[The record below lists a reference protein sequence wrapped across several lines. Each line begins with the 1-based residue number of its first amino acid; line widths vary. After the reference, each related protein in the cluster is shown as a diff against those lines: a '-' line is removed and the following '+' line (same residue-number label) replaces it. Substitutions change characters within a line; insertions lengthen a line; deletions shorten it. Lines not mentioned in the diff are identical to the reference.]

1 MPPRASAIAP
11 TLDKA
16 AMSAPVK
23 ARPEPAAPVKARPEL
38 AAQVELATSTVIVA
52 ESPEPPVA
60 TMGVLLSG
68 VAFDGIVTV
77 VGPNEPVEFVDV
89 VIDDTGVLC
98 SVKVIGS
105 PGSKLV
111 PLTVKDP
118 PSTEH
123 PSLTVIPTP
132 PRTSGLAAKAAV
144 GQPKVNPRPTT
155 VATVKRF
162 RFIEY
167 PFGRFVSR
175 AYPRSQLRELTRG
188 PYQGKRNRHS

>member
-1 MPPRASAIAP
+1 MPPRARAIAP

-23 ARPEPAAPVKARPEL
+23 ARPEPSAPVKARPEL

-60 TMGVLLSG
+60 TMGVLFSG
-68 VAFDGIVTV
+68 VAFDGIVTL
-77 VGPNEPVEFVDV
+77 VGPNEPVEFASV
-89 VIDDTGVLC
+89 VIDDAGALP
-98 SVKVIGS
+98 SVKMIAS
-105 PGSKLV
+105 FGSKLV
-111 PLTVKDP
+111 PFTKKDP

-132 PRTSGLAAKAAV
+132 TGGYWPNAALDH
-144 GQPKVNPRPTT
+144 PKVNPRPTT

-162 RFIEY
+162 RFIEH
-167 PFGRFVSR
+167 PFGRFVSC
-175 AYPRSQLRELTRG
+175 AYPKISAARTDTRPLPG
-188 PYQGKRNRHS
+188 QT

>member
-52 ESPEPPVA
+52 ESPEAPVA
-60 TMGVLLSG
+60 TMGVLFPG
-68 VAFDGIVTV
+68 VAFDGIITV
-77 VGPNEPVEFVDV
+77 VGPNEPVEFASV
-89 VIDDTGVLC
+89 VIDDAGVLP
-98 SVKVIGS
+98 SVKVITS
-105 PGSKLV
+105 FGSKLV
-111 PLTVKDP
+111 PLTKKDP

-123 PSLTVIPTP
+123 PSVTLIPTP
-132 PRTSGLAAKAAV
+132 TGGYWPNAAV
-144 GQPKVNPRPTT
+144 DQPKVNPRPTT

-162 RFIEY
+162 RFIEH
-167 PFGRFVSR
+167 PFGRFVSC
-175 AYPRSQLRELTRG
+175 AYPRSQQRELTRG
-188 PYQGKRNRHS
+188 PYQGKRNPHS

>member
-38 AAQVELATSTVIVA
+38 AAHVELATSTVIVA

-60 TMGVLLSG
+60 TMGVLFSG
-68 VAFDGIVTV
+68 VAFDGIVTL
-77 VGPNEPVEFVDV
+77 VGPKSPAPEPVEFAYV

-98 SVKVIGS
+98 SVKVIDS

-111 PLTVKDP
+111 PLTKKDP

-132 PRTSGLAAKAAV
+132 TGGYWPNAALDH
-144 GQPKVNPRPTT
+144 PKVNPRPTT

-162 RFIEY
+162 RFIEH
-167 PFGRFVSR
+167 PFGRFVSC
-175 AYPRSQLRELTRG
+175 AYPKISAARTDTRPLPG
-188 PYQGKRNRHS
+188 QT